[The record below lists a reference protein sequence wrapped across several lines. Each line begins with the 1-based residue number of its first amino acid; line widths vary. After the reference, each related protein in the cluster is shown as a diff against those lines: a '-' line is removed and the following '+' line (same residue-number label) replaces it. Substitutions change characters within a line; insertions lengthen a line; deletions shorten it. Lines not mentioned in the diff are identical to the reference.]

1 MNNDFQITHHN
12 DFQISHQSKI
22 VSFAHID
29 SDKRDL
35 YIYYFIFENGTMKL
49 RSIYKWAKNGKTG
62 KTYKYEEIFH
72 FEYKKKITN
81 YETGEF
87 EDPKIPVDIWENAS
101 NCLKGY
107 LVNCL

>member
-1 MNNDFQITHHN
+1 MNNDFQITHH
-12 DFQISHQSKI
+12 SKI

-35 YIYYFIFENGTMKL
+35 YIYYFIFENGAMKL
-49 RSIYKWAKNGKTG
+49 KCIDKFAKNGKSG
-62 KTYKYEEIFH
+62 STYKHEEVFH

-87 EDPKIPVDIWENAS
+87 EYPKIPADIWESAS